1 MFCNEMNKISQ
12 KREWSSAHSSLFC
25 NLTKIDLQKLIKA
38 SKILEDYSWEAI

>member
-12 KREWSSAHSSLFC
+12 KSELASAHSSLFC

-38 SKILEDYSWEAI
+38 IKILEDYSWEAI